1 MAGRFCF
8 NGTAPPPS
16 KKFCEIGGFVTR
28 LNEVPLLVEISHPL
42 KYGSKLTA
50 VPLYSPLGFRIPGTK
65 TPLLG

>member
-1 MAGRFCF
+1 M
-8 NGTAPPPS
+8 
-16 KKFCEIGGFVTR
+16 TR

-50 VPLYSPLGFRIPGTK
+50 VPLYSPLGFSIPGTK